1 MLVVEHPRLSQAL
14 AGATVVIQL
23 GAVALVLS
31 ARLRLVSAAL
41 LLAFHVN
48 VALLTGIYYSG
59 NMLLLVAFGCPWAR
73 WLGLRRGDAPEHLR
87 KPDADAVATLL
98 CRSLDE
104 RPLFVRLLAIL
115 HALLEQNLAPE
126 STLRFKRTLLHRVG
140 TTAFRLESALPF
152 LSPGGGSELLLT
164 LHAMVVGF
172 RQMADPS
179 PVVAQV
185 LALDEMAPLR
195 TDFASSIERALR
207 ALLLGMSHRSRTRR
221 NP

>member
-1 MLVVEHPRLSQAL
+1 MVSYVRARKDEQKEERRGGILAVARQL
-14 AGATVVIQL
+14 AGSSPFASITMSQVAEQAGLAKGTLYLYFKTKEELILALLEEELDVWF
-23 GAVALVLS
+23 ALVDD
-31 ARLRLVSAAL
+31 R
-41 LLAFHVN
+41 
-48 VALLTGIYYSG
+48 I
-59 NMLLLVAFGCPWAR
+59 
-73 WLGLRRGDAPEHLR
+73 EHLR